1 MRRDFR
7 PYGGMVVGL
16 TAAVTAFL
24 VLPIIVIFYYSV
36 QDNTYFQLVPRGL
49 SWRWFVTAW
58 ENERFVAA
66 AVNSLITALI
76 VTPLSVALAI
86 PTGFVLVRYNIP
98 LRNVVNVL
106 IMSPLL
112 VPGVVSGIA
121 FLTFFG
127 YINLAEGGIKNVV
140 AMLCFT
146 FPFAVRAIVAN
157 LQGIGLVWEEAGES
171 LGATRW
177 QVWLWILLPMLRPGM
192 LAASIFVFVETVDNF
207 SITVFLV
214 SRASMTIPIE
224 VYNYIKDFDDP
235 SVAVVAVVS
244 VIASTALMFLVE
256 RLIGLDR
263 FLRNSA

>member
-1 MRRDFR
+1 MIRDFR
-7 PYGGMVVGL
+7 SFGSAVMAL
-16 TAAVTAFL
+16 TATVTAFL
-24 VLPIIVIFYYSV
+24 LLPILVIFYYAA
-36 QDNTYFQLVPRGL
+36 QDGAYFQLVPRGL
-49 SWRWFVTAW
+49 SWRWFVSAW

-66 AVNSLITALI
+66 AINSLVTGLI

-86 PTGFVLVRYNIP
+86 PTAFVLVRYDLP
-98 LRNVVNVL
+98 LKAAVNVL

-127 YINLAEGGIKNVV
+127 VINLYSGGVRNIL

-157 LQGIGLVWEEAGES
+157 LQGIGPVWEDAAES
-171 LGATRW
+171 LGARRW
-177 QVWLWILLPMLRPGM
+177 QVWAWVLLPMLRPGM
-192 LAASIFVFVETVDNF
+192 LASAIFVFVETIDNF

-214 SRASMTIPIE
+214 SRNSMTIPIE

-244 VIASTALMFLVE
+244 VLISTALMFAVE
-256 RLIGLDR
+256 RLIGLER
-263 FLRNSA
+263 FLKNS